1 MSRDIGFIKWRLV
14 IIKGEIKNL
23 MKRASFYHKQ
33 GNKTKLDE
41 TLAMIKKLKAERK
54 SWFDALAE
62 AEAGES

>member
-14 IIKGEIKNL
+14 IISSEIKSL

-41 TLAMIKKLKAERK
+41 TLTTIEKLKAERK

-62 AEAGES
+62 AETDES